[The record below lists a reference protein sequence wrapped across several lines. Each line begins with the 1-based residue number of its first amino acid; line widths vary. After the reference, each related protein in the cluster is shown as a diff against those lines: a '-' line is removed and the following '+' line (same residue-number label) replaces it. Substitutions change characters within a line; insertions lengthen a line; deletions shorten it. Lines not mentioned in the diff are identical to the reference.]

1 MVSICKSHNVKA
13 FLDRQKRI
21 SGGLRHHNPE
31 TSPPSAMPWWA
42 MTWYT
47 DQLQGGQKQTQL
59 HSRKLTFSH
68 LKNGKQWFCPQRP
81 WEDTPCTSPKPH
93 TSKEI
98 PKDKLLVKR
107 PGVSSRGMWMRS
119 QNGGW
124 KTIRLPFG
132 CRYIF
137 RGELLN
143 FQVGISV
150 GCPHVT
156 PRCFG
161 GWKSERSPVK
171 PIFKTILG
179 GPSLEHSRLPN
190 CTKIWSFRLT
200 ECFGAFL
207 KP

>member
-1 MVSICKSHNVKA
+1 MWKPFWTAKKEFLVGSCTTTRKPPPLSGHALMGYDLIHWSTTRWAKKTHFRTWKMVNNDFAHRAPGKIT
-13 FLDRQKRI
+13 FEKRPQ
-21 SGGLRHHNPE
+21 N
-31 TSPPSAMPWWA
+31 
-42 MTWYT
+42 
-47 DQLQGGQKQTQL
+47 
-59 HSRKLTFSH
+59 LT
-68 LKNGKQWFCPQRP
+68 LP
-81 WEDTPCTSPKPH
+81 
-93 TSKEI
+93 KEI

-132 CRYIF
+132 FRYIF

-143 FQVGISV
+143 SQVGISV

-171 PIFKTILG
+171 PIF
-179 GPSLEHSRLPN
+179 
-190 CTKIWSFRLT
+190 
-200 ECFGAFL
+200 
-207 KP
+207 